1 MKYDKIFIKIF
12 KFFLFFVKVDYLD
25 VYYIVNYIKIYLV
38 KKLMILNRN
47 VYVDN
52 NLKNVL
58 SGLLIFC
65 DWVYFCIDIDF
76 LLYCLKN

>member
-1 MKYDKIFIKIF
+1 
-12 KFFLFFVKVDYLD
+12 
-25 VYYIVNYIKIYLV
+25 
-38 KKLMILNRN
+38 MILNRN